1 MLRWGTGIYLTP
13 EEDRIADP
21 ISYVAYAALTLTNDL
36 FSWDKEYKAHIESQ
50 GSVPLVNAVHTV
62 MVSHGLDQQAAKAM
76 IRDELR
82 AHELR
87 FCQMRDEYKAGPN
100 ASSSVVDW
108 FRLLEDTMA
117 GNFIWSVRVPRYC
130 PTDRDPYRDHLDAFD
145 RDTIRVL
152 TAPVEIASSVAVNG
166 TNGTSQSSKREQL
179 EKPSMSSFSRAKD
192 HSTHLQQRAT
202 KRLSRAISQ
211 SSP

>member
-62 MVSHGLDQQAAKAM
+62 MVSHGLDQEAAKAM

-82 AHELR
+82 AHEHR

-145 RDTIRVL
+145 RDSIRVL
-152 TAPVEIASSVAVNG
+152 TAPVEISSSVAVNG

-192 HSTHLQQRAT
+192 QSTHIQQRAT
-202 KRLSRAISQ
+202 KRLLRETSQ
-211 SSP
+211 SSH